1 MGWLHDYEDVNRFS
15 SPRSVEQG
23 KRQRCK
29 MPGRFQPAPS
39 NPILLGSSDSV
50 RKDVASSPRTT
61 TKLEAG
67 SPSRKTAALAN
78 HCSTPRGPVR
88 ASPHIMDEYVCSPR
102 RQLRRGDS
110 CPPERTD
117 PITHT
122 SSLRTDPLALRCLEY
137 GHLATRQRSLRRCGY
152 PKRYTSGKL
161 DLKTH
166 VESAEQILQQGHS
179 LKTSSFALNS
189 SNLAGEEDL
198 LPASTRILA
207 SDAPSS
213 ARYAKVIEQRDLT
226 YIDRGGCKASNPS
239 LLTSGDML
247 QCLNLSGFCEQQSV
261 GDEVQIPSVQP
272 VSEPPEQL
280 QLSEPLEP
288 HHVGECNHSLRTDD
302 ESGRPLERAAPP
314 PIRTSGSHPGS
325 KPSTP
330 APSVQSSLP
339 GTPRS
344 TQSGGKMKKSAKVD
358 DRIGRPLKLFQD
370 PLRA

>member
-1 MGWLHDYEDVNRFS
+1 
-15 SPRSVEQG
+15 
-23 KRQRCK
+23 

-39 NPILLGSSDSV
+39 NPVLLGSSDSV
-50 RKDVASSPRTT
+50 RKDLALSPRTT

-78 HCSTPRGPVR
+78 HCNTPRGPVR
-88 ASPHIMDEYVCSPR
+88 ASPYIMDEYVCSPR

-122 SSLRTDPLALRCLEY
+122 TSLRTDPLTLRCLEY

-152 PKRYTSGKL
+152 PKQYTSGKL

-166 VESAEQILQQGHS
+166 VESAEQFLQQGHS

-207 SDAPSS
+207 SDVPNS
-213 ARYAKVIEQRDLT
+213 ARYAKVIERRDLT

-247 QCLNLSGFCEQQSV
+247 QCLNLRDSCEQQSV
-261 GDEVQIPSVQP
+261 GDHVQIPSVQP
-272 VSEPPEQL
+272 VSEPPEQI
-280 QLSEPLEP
+280 QGTPSVQPSSEPP
-288 HHVGECNHSLRTDD
+288 VGECNHVSRKDD
-302 ESGRPLERAAPP
+302 ESGRSFERAAPTQ
-314 PIRTSGSHPGS
+314 IRTSESHPGS

-344 TQSGGKMKKSAKVD
+344 TQSGGKIKKSAKVE